1 MGGVTKDSEV
11 REREVQRRPSVVCGE
26 LDLGMT
32 GYVVPDDIDD
42 VGNIV
47 KSSELGSSVLWRTD
61 GEKPARVARSVEC
74 MSASTRLHAAN
85 DVVKVCATRRAGNV
99 LQAVSLVAAR
109 ASREEGEEGG
119 TAQSAQRTM

>member
-61 GEKPARVARSVEC
+61 GEKPARVAR
-74 MSASTRLHAAN
+74 
-85 DVVKVCATRRAGNV
+85 